1 MTEPP
6 VDRPPVRPEHAA
18 FAAEVAAAQDVLDAF
33 MSAWNA
39 RDADGVRASFNFP
52 HVRFASGQVRVLSPE
67 QVNESMYAGAALTEW
82 GRSAWRRR
90 EVIHAGADKVQF
102 DTRFARY
109 RPDGTLISAFDSIYI
124 VTLQDGRWGIQGRSS
139 YAP

>member
-1 MTEPP
+1 
-6 VDRPPVRPEHAA
+6 
-18 FAAEVAAAQDVLDAF
+18 VLDAF

>member
-6 VDRPPVRPEHAA
+6 VERPPVRPEHAA

-67 QVNESMYAGAALTEW
+67 QVNKSMYAGAALTEW

>member
-67 QVNESMYAGAALTEW
+67 QVNKSMYAGAALTEW

>member
-18 FAAEVAAAQDVLDAF
+18 FAAQVEAAQDVLDAF

-52 HVRFASGQVRVLSPE
+52 HVRFASGQVRGLSPE
-67 QVNESMYAGAALTEW
+67 QVNDSMYAGAALTEW

-90 EVIHAGADKVQF
+90 EVIHAGPDKVQF

-109 RPDGTLISAFDSIYI
+109 RPDGSLISAFDSIYI

>member
-6 VDRPPVRPEHAA
+6 VERPPVRPEHAA

>member
-1 MTEPP
+1 MTDPTP
-6 VDRPPVRPEHAA
+6 GRPPVRAAHGA
-18 FAAEVAAAQDVLDAF
+18 FAAQVDAAQDGLDAF
-33 MSAWNA
+33 MAAWNA

-52 HVRFASGQVRVLSPE
+52 HVRFASGRVRVMSPE
-67 QVNESMYAGAALTEW
+67 DVTDGMYAGTALSEW
-82 GRSAWRRR
+82 GRSAWLRR

-109 RPDGTLISAFDSIYI
+109 RPDGSLISAFDSIYI
-124 VTLQDGRWGIQGRSS
+124 VTLQDGRWGVQGRSS

>member
-6 VDRPPVRPEHAA
+6 VERPPVRPEHAA

-52 HVRFASGQVRVLSPE
+52 HVRFASGQVRVLTPE
-67 QVNESMYAGAALTEW
+67 QVNKSMYAGAALTEW